1 MSLSFFFLEMTIGP
15 VWAVPMDITPK
26 HVGVASGLVN
36 AGSAVAGIFTPIVF
50 GLVVDRTGSWTLPFA
65 GSLGLLAVGIVATFF
80 MRPDIPLDTVSA
92 SDDLAN
98 RGELEFAGRSE
109 R

>member
-1 MSLSFFFLEMTIGP
+1 
-15 VWAVPMDITPK
+15 
-26 HVGVASGLVN
+26 VN

-80 MRPDIPLDTVSA
+80 MRPDIPLDVAVASA
-92 SDDLAN
+92 DVGTG
-98 RGELEFAGRSE
+98 GELEFAERSA

>member
-1 MSLSFFFLEMTIGP
+1 
-15 VWAVPMDITPK
+15 MDITPK

-65 GSLGLLAVGIVATFF
+65 GSLVLLALGIVATFF
-80 MRPDIPLDTVSA
+80 MRPDIPLDAAISPA
-92 SDDLAN
+92 DAANSNDLT
-98 RGELEFAGRSE
+98 FAE
-109 R
+109 RPGH